1 MRFDRSL
8 LGFRTAALAASCLT
22 LSFAAPALAGAA
34 NTQDKPAAPTKPAAA
49 EQPAKQAPPAKP
61 AQRPTN
67 TVPARGAATGT
78 AAAPAVADDAKLQ
91 SDTAAKAPSPS
102 LAPTQGAAGRAGA
115 APAQTFDPNSPPA
128 VEFDP
133 PIADMGEMI
142 AGVAETM
149 TVKIRNISK
158 DPIRITKAIANCG
171 CTTPNWPKDPIA
183 PGATGDIEV
192 SMKPGEKAGI
202 RMSKQVTFQFENH
215 PPATLKVEGDV
226 IAFVTIAPDMLN
238 EPAEGASAEK
248 TEIVLEST
256 DGAAFLVTSVAPP
269 VIKNLPTEAAQ
280 RHVLEFDWA
289 TWRETGRQMRV
300 TFSTDNPKAARLT
313 TVVRRAL
320 AKDGPTPPTA
330 PTRAA
335 ANLGTTE
342 LITAVRAGDLDKM
355 SALIAGG
362 ANVNEVDNAGSRTA
376 LFWAAK
382 SGNMKAMQ
390 MLVDAGADANLVLR
404 GGRTSIWAAVE
415 FGVDAVR
422 FLADHGGDLTR
433 RDTMNSTPLL
443 WAAGFGSADTVRYLL
458 EKGADIKAVDDNG
471 WSALIWA
478 AGLGE
483 PQSVKALLDA
493 GADLGVADKQ
503 TGDTALLRA
512 ARTGKVESLKLI
524 VDAKPDLAARNKNN
538 QTALHLAAQSGV
550 AEKVAI
556 LLAAGVDPAAT
567 DLRNWTA
574 LDHAMART
582 TGDKTKLIELLKPVS
597 PAPSVTESGKAKDTA
612 AKP

>member
-1 MRFDRSL
+1 MRFDPSC
-8 LGFRTAALAASCLT
+8 LGFRTAAIAASCIVLA
-22 LSFAAPALAGAA
+22 LAAPALAAA
-34 NTQDKPAAPTKPAAA
+34 PAQEKPAAPTKPAAA
-49 EQPAKQAPPAKP
+49 GQPAKQAAPAKP

-67 TVPARGAATGT
+67 TLPARGGATGT
-78 AAAPAVADDAKLQ
+78 TDAATVADDGKLQ
-91 SDTAAKAPSPS
+91 ADTAAKAPPPS
-102 LAPTQGAAGRAGA
+102 LAPTQDAATRGGA
-115 APAQTFDPNSPPA
+115 APAPTFDPNQPPA

-142 AGVAETM
+142 AGVAQSM

-158 DPIRITKAIANCG
+158 EPIRITKAIANCG
-171 CTTPNWPKDPIA
+171 CTTPSWPKDPIA

-238 EPAEGASAEK
+238 EPSEGAAAEK

-269 VIKNLPTEAAQ
+269 VIKNLPTEPAT

-320 AKDGPTPPTA
+320 SKDGPTPPTA

-335 ANLGTTE
+335 ANLGTTD
-342 LITAVRAGDLDKM
+342 LITAVRAGDLDKV

-362 ANVNEVDNAGSRTA
+362 ANVNELDNAGSRTA

-382 SGNMKAMQ
+382 SGNMNAMK
-390 MLVDAGADANLVLR
+390 MLVDAGADPNLTDR
-404 GGRTSIWAAVE
+404 SGRTSVWAAVE

-422 FLADHGGDLTR
+422 FIADNGGDLEK
-433 RDTMNSTPLL
+433 RDTMKSTPLL
-443 WAAGFGSADTVRYLL
+443 WAAGFGSAETVRFLL

-478 AGLGE
+478 AGLGQPE
-483 PQSVKALLDA
+483 SVKSLLDA
-493 GADLGVADKQ
+493 GAALDVADKQ
-503 TGDTALLRA
+503 TGDTPLLRA
-512 ARTGKVESLKLI
+512 ARTGKIENLKLI

-550 AEKVAI
+550 AEKVAM
-556 LLAAGVDPAAT
+556 LLAAGIDPAAT

-597 PAPSVTESGKAKDTA
+597 PAPSVTESGKAKDAA

>member
-1 MRFDRSL
+1 MRFDRSA
-8 LGFRTAALAASCLT
+8 LGFRTAAIAASCLA
-22 LSFAAPALAGAA
+22 FALVVPALGAGASA
-34 NTQDKPAAPTKPAAA
+34 QDKPAAPSKPAAA
-49 EQPAKQAPPAKP
+49 QSAPVKP
-61 AQRPTN
+61 AQRATN
-67 TVPARGAATGT
+67 TIPARGAATGT
-78 AAAPAVADDAKLQ
+78 AAAPTVSDDGTLKA
-91 SDTAAKAPSPS
+91 DTAAKAPPPS
-102 LAPTQGAAGRAGA
+102 LSPTRGAADRGGA
-115 APAQTFDPNSPPA
+115 APAPTFDPNQPPV

-133 PIADMGEMI
+133 PIADMGEMVAGI
-142 AGVAETM
+142 AQSM

-158 DPIRITKAIANCG
+158 EPIRITKAIANCG
-171 CTTPNWPKDPIA
+171 CTTPSWPKDPIA

-226 IAFVTIAPDMLN
+226 IAYVTIAPDMLS
-238 EPAEGASAEK
+238 EPSEAAMGEK
-248 TEIVLEST
+248 TEVVLEST

-269 VIKNLPTEAAQ
+269 VIKNLPTEAAT

-300 TFSTDNPKAARLT
+300 TFSTDNPKAPRLT

-320 AKDGPTPPTA
+320 AKDGPTAPTA

-335 ANLGTTE
+335 QNLGTTE
-342 LITAVRAGDLDKM
+342 LITAVRAGDLDKI
-355 SALIAGG
+355 STLLAAG
-362 ANVNEVDNAGSRTA
+362 ANVNELDNAGSRTA

-390 MLVDAGADANLVLR
+390 LLVDAGADANLADR
-404 GGRTSIWAAVE
+404 SGRTSVWAAVE

-422 FLADHGGDLTR
+422 FLADHGGDLAK

-443 WAAGFGSADTVRYLL
+443 WAAGFGSADTVRFLL
-458 EKGADIKAVDDNG
+458 EKGADIKTVDDNG

-478 AGLGE
+478 AGLGQPE
-483 PQSVKALLDA
+483 SVKALLDA
-493 GADLGVADKQ
+493 GAGLDVADKQ
-503 TGDTALLRA
+503 TGDTPLLRA
-512 ARTGKVESLKLI
+512 ARTGKIESLKLI
-524 VDAKPDLAARNKNN
+524 VDAKPDFTARNKNN

-556 LLAAGVDPAAT
+556 LLAAGIDPAAA
-567 DLRNWTA
+567 DLRGWTA

-597 PAPSVTESGKAKDTA
+597 PAPSVTESGKAKETA